1 MRRWLFT
8 GALVL
13 LIAPAG
19 AQKRPARREASAA
32 IANEGRVFRL
42 SEGTPEKEAVAK
54 IARPP
59 AEKLDEAAL
68 RKVLDRLPP
77 LPDVE
82 ADVQPF
88 ALREGSLPPPRTG
101 RTVAAPFP
109 PPPGGP
115 GVLRPPSGPLEVRR
129 HAPDGDVPLAPH
141 LSVTFSQPMV
151 ALTSH
156 DALQA
161 QAVPVRVS
169 PEPRGRW
176 RWVGTETLLFEPE
189 GRFPMATDYRAE
201 VPVGTRSATGGTLG
215 QAVSWTFRTPAPTLV
230 AKHPVNGPAR
240 RDTLMF
246 AAFDQNVDPGAV
258 LATVRIVA
266 AGGSRPV
273 RRATDAEIAED
284 EAVKRLAQSA
294 FPGRWLAFRPESPL
308 PADTA
313 VTVTI
318 GPGTPSAEGPKKTAT
333 AQSWSYRT
341 FGPLR
346 VVSHRCG
353 WSNECPPEA
362 PWQIELSN
370 PVDAK
375 AFRKEMVLV
384 EPTLPGRKV
393 DVYGTVLSVRGASR
407 GRTTYRA
414 TLSAEIRDV
423 FGQTL
428 EPTAPLSFAVGAAP
442 ESLMAPGGNFVVL
455 DPAASPHFSVFTTNH
470 DALRVRAWSVR
481 PEDWRAWL
489 AYMRASQQNQPGAPP
504 GRAAFDKTVP
514 VRGTPDERV
523 ETRIDLAPALP
534 GGRGNVVLVVEPTT
548 RPPKGR
554 PQPQPI
560 RVWVQATSIGLDAF
574 VDEGTLLAWA
584 TSLRDGRPL
593 AGAALQI
600 LPAGPSATTA
610 ADGLATLPLPARS
623 EGLLVARTGDD
634 VAFLPEQA
642 HWWGGESGWRRLER
656 KDALRFYVFDDRRLY
671 RPGETV
677 RVKGWARSVGAGPQ
691 GDLRSAEV
699 REGYYALNDSRGNEV
714 AKGTIDF
721 DALGGFELSLPL
733 PATMN
738 LGAAGLRITAGGE
751 AHHHAF
757 EVQEF
762 RRPEYEV
769 TASPSEGPHFV
780 GGQATVT
787 ATAAYYA
794 GGALPGAPVSWLVTA
809 TLGHFTPPNRDDWTF
824 GEWVPWWEPPQGVGP
839 ESTEELAGQTDA
851 SGRHR
856 LRIDFERGRAPR
868 PRRIEAQASVTD
880 VNRQAWTAS
889 ASLLVHPAALYVGL
903 RSERLFVERGQPL
916 RIEAIVTDLDGRAV
930 PGRDVT
936 VVAERLDWEQD
947 AGEWKEKAVDPQS
960 CPLVS
965 ASDGVRC
972 TFKTPEGGPYRITAR
987 VTDDDQRPNETKLRL
1002 WVAGGKATPRRSV
1015 EQEKVTLVP
1024 DKKEYRPGEVARLLV
1039 LAPFS
1044 PAEGLMTL
1052 RRSGLLRQ
1060 ERFTMT
1066 GSSHTVEVKV
1076 EDALVPDVHVQV
1088 DLVGASARTNED
1100 GVADPRRPARPA
1112 FASGTVDLAV
1122 PPYSRTL
1129 ELSVTALE
1137 RELPPGGETTL
1148 DINLRDASGVAVRGD
1163 IAVVVV
1169 DEAVL
1174 ALTGYRLPD
1183 PLGVFYAPREAGVRD
1198 HHLRASVLLGRTDPS
1213 YAELTEAGVVGGV
1226 GAMDMLAPAA
1236 APMVALERQGAM
1248 RMKATGPQQE
1258 ATPIRTRTDFAAL
1271 ALFAGRLTT
1280 DAAGRASVKVK
1291 LPDSLTRYRVMA
1303 VAAAGAKQFG
1313 KGEAT
1318 LTARLP
1324 IMVRPSP
1331 PRFLN
1336 FGDTLEL
1343 PVVVQ
1348 NQTDAPLTVDV
1359 GVRTRNLDLLEGGGR
1374 RVSVPAQDR
1383 IEVRFAA
1390 AASRAGRA
1398 RFQAG
1403 AVAGSFADAAQLDFP
1418 VWTPATTEAFATYG
1432 QIDQGAVV
1440 QPVEA
1445 PSNVLPGFGGLTVTT
1460 SSTALQALT
1469 DAVLYLVAYPFECA
1483 EQLSSRVLAVAALKD
1498 VLTAFRAEGLPSPE
1512 DMVATMKRDIER
1524 LRGMQNDDG
1533 GFAFW
1538 KRGDPSWP
1546 YVSVHVAHAL
1556 ARARE
1561 KSFEVPGDT
1570 LDRSRQYLKNV
1581 EKHIP
1586 ADYPEQVRRTIVA
1599 YALHVRQQLGDP
1611 DPARARALF
1620 REAGPESLSFEA
1632 IGWLLGVLHKDP
1644 ASRAETERAKTFL
1657 NNRVTETA
1665 GAAHF
1670 AVSYRD
1676 GAHLILASD
1685 RRADAVV
1692 LEALIGAE
1700 PASDLIP
1707 KIVAGLLAHRKA
1719 GRWGNTQENTFV
1731 LLALDRYF
1739 NTYEKATPDF
1749 VARAWLG
1756 AGYAGEH
1763 AFRGR
1768 STERH
1773 EIAIPMEQL
1782 ARTKGP
1788 DDLVLSKEGT
1798 GRLYYRLGLRYAPA
1812 SLRLDPADHGFT
1824 VERRYEG
1831 ADDQADV
1838 RRDQDGTWRVRA
1850 GSRVRV
1856 RLTLVAPARRYHV
1869 ALVDPL
1875 PAGLEA
1881 LNPALAVTGALPVES
1896 PQEVALAGAP
1906 GLGGPRGLGH
1916 WWWWSRPWFEHQ
1928 NLRDE
1933 RVEAFT
1939 SLLWEGVWR
1948 YDYVARATT
1957 PGAFV
1962 VPPPK
1967 AEEMYSPE
1975 TFGRGGTDRLV
1986 VE

>member
-1 MRRWLFT
+1 MQRWLFT
-8 GALVL
+8 GFLLL

-19 AQKRPARREASAA
+19 AQKRPVRLEERAA
-32 IANEGRVFRL
+32 IADEGRVFRL
-42 SEGTPEKEAVAK
+42 SEGTPEREAVAK

-59 AEKLDEAAL
+59 AETLDDSAL
-68 RKVLDRLPP
+68 KKVLDRLPA
-77 LPDVE
+77 LPE
-82 ADVQPF
+82 IEGESLPF

-115 GVLRPPSGPLEVRR
+115 GVERPPSGPLEVRR
-129 HAPDGDVPLAPH
+129 RAPVGDVPLAPH
-141 LSVTFSQPMV
+141 LSVTFSQSMV

-156 DALQA
+156 EVLRG
-161 QAVPVRVS
+161 QAVPVHVS
-169 PEPRGRW
+169 PEPPGRW
-176 RWVGTETLLFEPE
+176 RWVGTQTLLFEPD
-189 GRFPMATDYRAE
+189 GRFPMATDYGAE
-201 VPVGTRSATGGTLG
+201 VPAGTRSATGGALA
-215 QAVSWTFRTPAPTLV
+215 QAVSWTFGTPAPTLV
-230 AKHPVNGPAR
+230 GKHPVDVPVR
-240 RDTLMF
+240 REALVF
-246 AAFDQNVDPGAV
+246 AAFDQRIDPAAV
-258 LATVRIVA
+258 LATVRVVA

-273 RRATDAEIAED
+273 RRATDAEIAQD
-284 EAVKRLAQSA
+284 EVVTRLVEGA
-294 FPGRWLAFRPESPL
+294 PEGRWLAFRPESPL
-308 PADTA
+308 PADA
-313 VTVTI
+313 PVTVTI
-318 GPGTPSAEGPKKTAT
+318 GPGTPSAEGPKKTTA
-333 AQSWSYRT
+333 AQSWGYRT

-353 WSNECPPEA
+353 WSPECPPQA
-362 PWQIELSN
+362 PWQITLTN

-375 AFRKEMVLV
+375 AFRKDMVHV
-384 EPTLPGRKV
+384 EPALPGRKA
-393 DVYGTVLSVRGASR
+393 DAFGNVLSVHGSSR
-407 GRTTYRA
+407 GRTTYRV
-414 TLSAEIRDV
+414 TLSSEIRDV

-428 EPTAPLSFAVGAAP
+428 EPAAPLEFAVGSAP
-442 ESLMAPGGNFVVL
+442 ESLTAPGGNFVVL
-455 DPAASPHFSVFTTNH
+455 DPAAGPHFSVFSTNH
-470 DALRVRAWSVR
+470 DVLRVRAWSVR
-481 PEDWRAWL
+481 PEDWQAWL
-489 AYMRASQQNQPGAPP
+489 AYLRASLQNQPAAPP
-504 GRAAFDKTVP
+504 GRAALDKTVQ
-514 VRGTPDERV
+514 VQAAPDERV
-523 ETRIDLAPALP
+523 ETRIDLASALP
-534 GGRGNVVLVVEPTT
+534 GGRGHVVLVVEPT

-554 PQPQPI
+554 ATSSPI

-574 VDEGTLLAWA
+574 VDDETLLAWA

-600 LPAGPSATTA
+600 VPSGPSATTG
-610 ADGLATLPLPARS
+610 ADGLATLPLPPRS
-623 EGLLVARTGDD
+623 GGLLVARVGDD

-642 HWWGGESGWRRLER
+642 HWWGGESGWRRQER
-656 KDALRFYVFDDRRLY
+656 KDELRFYVFDDRHMY

-677 RVKGWARSVGAGPQ
+677 RVKGWARRVGAGPQ
-691 GDLRSAEV
+691 GDLAPAEV
-699 REGYYALNDSRGNEV
+699 RAGDYLLNDSQGNEV
-714 AKGTIDF
+714 AKGEVAF
-721 DALGGFELSLPL
+721 DPLGGFELSLSL
-733 PATMN
+733 PGTMN
-738 LGAAGLRITAGGE
+738 LGTASLQIAAGGTQ
-751 AHHHAF
+751 HHHAF

-769 TASPSEGPHFV
+769 TASASEGPHIV
-780 GGQATVT
+780 GGHAAVT
-787 ATAAYYA
+787 ASAAYYA
-794 GGALPGAPVSWLVTA
+794 GGALPGAPVSWRVTA
-809 TLGHFTPPNRDDWTF
+809 TAGHFTPPNRGDWTF
-824 GEWVPWWEPPQGVGP
+824 GEWIPWWEAPEGKPP
-839 ESTEELAGQTDA
+839 EWTEELTGETDA
-851 SGRHR
+851 TGRHR
-856 LRIDFERGRAPR
+856 LRIDFERGRSPR
-868 PRRIEAQASVTD
+868 PRQIEAQASVTD

-889 ASLLVHPAALYVGL
+889 ASLLLHPATLYVGL

-916 RIEAIVTDLDGRAV
+916 RIDAIVTDLDGRAV
-930 PGRDVT
+930 SGRSVS
-936 VVAERLDWEQD
+936 VVAERLEWEQE
-947 AGEWKEKAVDPQS
+947 AGEWKEKAVDPQT

-965 ASDGVRC
+965 ASDGARC
-972 TFKTPEGGPYRITAR
+972 TFKTPEGGRYRVTAR

-1002 WVAGGKATPRRSV
+1002 WVAGGRTTPRRSL
-1015 EQEKVTLVP
+1015 EQEAATLVP

-1039 LAPFS
+1039 LAPFA
-1044 PAEGLMTL
+1044 PAEGLLTL

-1066 GSSHTVEVKV
+1066 GPSHTLEVRV

-1088 DLVGASARTNED
+1088 DLVGAAPRTNDSGE
-1100 GVADPRRPARPA
+1100 VDPNQPPRPA
-1112 FASGTVDLAV
+1112 FASGTIDLAV

-1129 ELSVTALE
+1129 ALSVTP
-1137 RELPPGGETTL
+1137 REAALPPGGETIL
-1148 DINLRDASGVAVRGD
+1148 DISLRGASGAAVRGEV
-1163 IAVVVV
+1163 AVVVV

-1174 ALTGYRLPD
+1174 ALTGYGVPD
-1183 PLGVFYAPREAGVRD
+1183 PLAAFYARREAGVRD
-1198 HHLRASVLLGRTDPS
+1198 HHLRASVVLGRSPTEGTELGDLLGQ
-1213 YAELTEAGVVGGV
+1213 AAGVNVLRR
-1226 GAMDMLAPAA
+1226 DLPAA
-1236 APMVALERQGAM
+1236 APAVAFEGAM
-1248 RMKATGPQQE
+1248 SMKIAETVA

-1271 ALFAGRLTT
+1271 ALFAGRLPT
-1280 DAAGRASVKVK
+1280 DGDGHASVKVK

-1313 KGEAT
+1313 KGETT

-1336 FGDTLEL
+1336 FGDRLEL
-1343 PVVVQ
+1343 PIVVQ
-1348 NQTDAPLTVDV
+1348 NQTDAPLSVDV
-1359 GVRTRNLDLLEGGGR
+1359 GVRARNLDLLEGGGR
-1374 RVSVPAQDR
+1374 RISVPAQDR
-1383 IEVRFAA
+1383 VEVRFPAA
-1390 AASRAGRA
+1390 AARAGRA
-1398 RFQAG
+1398 RFQVG
-1403 AVAGSFADAAQLDFP
+1403 AVAGSLADAAVVDFP

-1445 PSNVLPGFGGLTVTT
+1445 PPNVLPGLGGLTVTT

-1498 VLTAFRAEGLPSPE
+1498 VLTAFRAEGLPKPDE
-1512 DMVATMKRDIER
+1512 MVAAVKRDVER

-1538 KRGDPSWP
+1538 RRGEVSWP
-1546 YVSVHVAHAL
+1546 YVSIHVAHAL

-1561 KSFEVPGDT
+1561 KGFEVPGDT
-1570 LDRSRQYLKNV
+1570 LDRSRKYLKEV
-1581 EKHIP
+1581 ESRIP
-1586 ADYPEQVRRTIVA
+1586 ADYPEDVRRTLVA
-1599 YALHVRQQLGDP
+1599 YALHVRQRLGDP
-1611 DPARARALF
+1611 DPARARALV
-1620 REAGPESLSFEA
+1620 REAGPEKLSFEA

-1644 ASRAETERAKTFL
+1644 GSRAEGDRLKTFL
-1657 NNRVTETA
+1657 MNRVTETA

-1676 GAHLILASD
+1676 GGHLILASD

-1692 LEALIGAE
+1692 LEALVAAE
-1700 PASDLIP
+1700 PASDLVP

-1739 NTYEKATPDF
+1739 NAYEKATPDF
-1749 VARAWLG
+1749 VARTWLG
-1756 AGYAGEH
+1756 ESYAGEH

-1768 STERH
+1768 STDRH
-1773 EIAIPMEQL
+1773 EIVVPMERL
-1782 ARTKGP
+1782 ARTEGP
-1788 DDLVLSKEGT
+1788 DDLVLAKEGT

-1831 ADDQADV
+1831 ADDPADV
-1838 RRDQDGTWRVRA
+1838 RRDPDGVWHVRA

-1881 LNPALAVTGALPVES
+1881 LNPALAVTGALPGDR
-1896 PQEVALAGAP
+1896 PQEVAIAGAP

-1933 RVEAFT
+1933 RVEAFS

-1962 VPPPK
+1962 VPPAK